1 MIKTKLPTST
11 ITGLLTRNCSL
22 DLDLSDVKHTR
33 KKHFDAI
40 AASSIAA
47 SSDFL
52 SCNNKVITI
61 ATLKKFLETRQMELL
76 SDEDVKAI
84 IQVNFISFHALQRR
98 HLYAFHK

>member
-1 MIKTKLPTST
+1 MSEISIKYGFKILN
-11 ITGLLTRNCSL
+11 ILGLLTRNCSL

-84 IQVNFISFHALQRR
+84 IQVNLISFYRG
-98 HLYAFHK
+98 FIFP